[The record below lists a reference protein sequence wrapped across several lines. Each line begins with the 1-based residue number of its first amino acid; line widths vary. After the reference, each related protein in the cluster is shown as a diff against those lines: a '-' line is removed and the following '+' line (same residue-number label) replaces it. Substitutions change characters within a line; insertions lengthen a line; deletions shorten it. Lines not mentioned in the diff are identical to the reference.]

1 MKSENSLV
9 LWGIWVK
16 GRHCVFTG
24 NTPKPHCFDN
34 SCHHP
39 RVFYRTATESDVR
52 RVFGMQSYHPS
63 AAYNSPLNLSG
74 LMRRAFSVTL
84 LLLLGSAALFAQ
96 SETPKFSSRSELVL
110 VPAVVTDKSG
120 KHIPNLTKDD
130 FVVLEDGKAQKVAV
144 FEELKTSATR
154 VQRSTVSPGQFSNVL
169 QTDAHPKRLVIV
181 ALDVINT
188 PILLQ
193 SSARME
199 LLKFLAQS
207 LDPGEP
213 TELVMIGRNG
223 LTVLHDFTGDPAIL
237 AEALRQKTGI
247 SPSLAEAQ
255 PVSQSPHSGDGVAKL
270 LHMLGQMENEDKARI
285 EAFDRHAAILSTLAA
300 FQQLAASVAGIPGR
314 KALLWVSSGFPF
326 SISQSDNAPSRGTV
340 MDSYEST
347 WRMLNQAQVAVYPID
362 VRSLTNPKFHGL
374 DEPGTKHMPWE
385 ATGDDPYTDILLRD
399 DKEQQEILTTLQNFA
414 DATGGRAFFDSNDL
428 QRGFRN
434 AIDDNSDYYM
444 LGYYL
449 NRQGKKTGWHKLQ
462 VKINQKGTVVRARNT
477 FFLTSGTLSSG
488 VASEDI
494 GAAMHSPVDFTAIP
508 IQGKW
513 TDISGDGAKRRAAF
527 ELVLPAGFADIA
539 EDDGNHMKVEFV
551 VEAKTEGANPV
562 RIGQTV
568 DVHLDAKG
576 LEQIRTNGMTY
587 HNALKLPPGNYTVR
601 FVVLDALSRRVG
613 SASSELKVN

>member
-1 MKSENSLV
+1 MHLSLRGYNPCMNLRGLARWASVITVV
-9 LWGIWVK
+9 LLSSRV
-16 GRHCVFTG
+16 VF
-24 NTPKPHCFDN
+24 P
-34 SCHHP
+34 
-39 RVFYRTATESDVR
+39 
-52 RVFGMQSYHPS
+52 
-63 AAYNSPLNLSG
+63 
-74 LMRRAFSVTL
+74 
-84 LLLLGSAALFAQ
+84 Q
-96 SETPKFSSRSELVL
+96 SEPAKFSSRSELVL

-120 KHIPNLTKDD
+120 KHISNLTKDD
-130 FVVLEDGKAQKVAV
+130 FVVLEDGKPQKVAV

-154 VQRSTVSPGQFSNVL
+154 VQRSSIPAGHFGNML
-169 QTDAHPKRLVIV
+169 ETDSHPKRLVIV

-188 PILLQ
+188 PILQ
-193 SSARME
+193 QASARME

-223 LTVLHDFTGDPAIL
+223 LTVLHDFTGDPAVL
-237 AEALRQKTGI
+237 AEALRQKTGT

-255 PVSQSPHSGDGVAKL
+255 PVSQSPHGGDGLAAI

-300 FQQLAASVAGIPGR
+300 FQQIAASVAGIPGR

-326 SISQSDNAPSRGTV
+326 SITQSENAPSRGTV
-340 MDSYEST
+340 MDSYERT

-362 VRSLTNPKFHGL
+362 VRYLTNSKFHGV

-428 QRGFRN
+428 QRGFRE
-434 AIDDNSDYYM
+434 AVDDNSDYYM

-449 NRQGKKTGWHKLQ
+449 NRQGKKPGWHKLQ
-462 VKINQKGTVVRARNT
+462 VKVEQKGTVVRARNT
-477 FFLTSGTLSSG
+477 FLLTNGPLSGGTER
-488 VASEDI
+488 EDLG
-494 GAAMHSPVDFTAIP
+494 GALQSPVDFTAIP
-508 IQGKW
+508 IQGSW
-513 TDISGDGAKRRAAF
+513 TEVSAEKKRAAF

-587 HNALKLPPGNYTVR
+587 HNALKLPPGDYSVR
-601 FVVLDALSRRVG
+601 FVVLDAIGGRVG
-613 SASSELKVN
+613 SASSQLKVN